1 MDLLGK
7 KIKHKAFGVGTV
19 SGQDESH
26 ITIDFPAKTSTFVYP
41 TAFENFLTADDPDIQ
56 KAVLAEIQAAKDAIA
71 AAKAAEEAA
80 RAAAIQAAQE
90 AAASKSK
97 GTASSKKFVP
107 TIRKEGQHLT
117 YLVFQ
122 GDTFDEEFKG
132 QFIWAPQYTKDGK
145 QMHHWDRLMDV
156 REGDIILHCA
166 NGYIQAVSKAMGPCE
181 ECIRP
186 NLGEATDNW
195 EKAGRM
201 VKCDYTQIR
210 KPIKTAA
217 YKSDILN
224 YCQVKYAPFDKDGN
238 GNMGYL
244 YDIAPG
250 LAKVF
255 LQASAKANKEVAE
268 LDYIQWLLSE

>member
-1 MDLLGK
+1 MNLMGQ

-19 SGQDESH
+19 TAQDESH
-26 ITIDFPAKTSTFVYP
+26 ITIEFPAKTSTFVYP
-41 TAFENFLTADDPDIQ
+41 AAFENFLIAEDPSHQQAILD
-56 KAVLAEIQAAKDAIA
+56 EIQVAKDAIA
-71 AAKAAEEAA
+71 FAKAAE
-80 RAAAIQAAQE
+80 AAAKAEAIKAAQE
-90 AAASKSK
+90 MAAAKSKSLSF
-97 GTASSKKFVP
+97 TKKYVP
-107 TIRKEGQHLT
+107 TVRKEGQHLT

-132 QFIWAPQYTKDGK
+132 QFIWAPQYTKDGR

-166 NGYIQAVSKAMGPCE
+166 NGYIQAISKAMGSCE

-186 NLGEATDNW
+186 NLGEASDNW
-195 EKAGRM
+195 ETAGRM
-201 VKCDYTQIR
+201 VRCDYTQIR
-210 KPIKTAA
+210 KPIKTAV
-217 YKSDILN
+217 YKEDILK

-244 YDIAPG
+244 YDIAAD

-255 LQASAKANKEVAE
+255 LQASAKANKEVAD
-268 LDYIQWLLSE
+268 LDYIQWLLVD